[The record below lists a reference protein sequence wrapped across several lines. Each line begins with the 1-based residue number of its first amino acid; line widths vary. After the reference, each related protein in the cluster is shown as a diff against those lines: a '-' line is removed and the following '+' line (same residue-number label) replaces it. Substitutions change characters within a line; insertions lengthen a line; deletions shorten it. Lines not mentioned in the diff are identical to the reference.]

1 MRPSFVPPL
10 PIGDGSTA
18 SPERRPAVIFHPE
31 DDEGDI
37 EDSSNSIQDE
47 ERKEEDSLDE
57 GVEANRLE
65 QTVAHDNQDEFQSPE
80 RNRRT
85 ITEQQTCWRQ
95 RNGSVEPGSLEPR
108 RFNNEAESPIAVS
121 RINPL
126 QQRVSSNRNANNH

>member
-1 MRPSFVPPL
+1 M
-10 PIGDGSTA
+10 
-18 SPERRPAVIFHPE
+18 IFHPE

-37 EDSSNSIQDE
+37 EDSSNSIRDE

-65 QTVAHDNQDEFQSPE
+65 QTVAHEVQEDFQSPE

-85 ITEQQTCWRQ
+85 IQEQQTCWRQ

-108 RFNNEAESPIAVS
+108 RNNNDGETSPIAVS

-126 QQRVSSNRNANNH
+126 QQRVSSNRNANHH

>member
-1 MRPSFVPPL
+1 MPPL
-10 PIGDGSTA
+10 PIGEGSQA

-37 EDSSNSIQDE
+37 EDSSNSIREE

-65 QTVAHDNQDEFQSPE
+65 QTVAQDTHEDFQSPE

-85 ITEQQTCWRQ
+85 I
-95 RNGSVEPGSLEPR
+95 
-108 RFNNEAESPIAVS
+108 
-121 RINPL
+121 
-126 QQRVSSNRNANNH
+126 